1 MSDQVEE
8 NEGQP
13 SGVNIEKTLAV
24 VSNILADNT
33 IATEV
38 IEHNGWDHRLVN
50 RPEQVAIL
58 FLASRYQ
65 WSVELL
71 STQTATLKKE
81 LDELRQRV
89 ALLENSGN

>member
-13 SGVNIEKTLAV
+13 TGVSIEKTLAV
-24 VSNILADNT
+24 VSNILNDPDFT
-33 IATEV
+33 KEV
-38 IEHNGWDHRLVN
+38 TRHNGWQPTLN
-50 RPEQVAIL
+50 MFPEQVALL

-71 STQTATLKKE
+71 STQIATLRAE
-81 LDELRQRV
+81 LDELRQRT
-89 ALLENSGN
+89 AQLESLDS